1 MRVQFTKMHGAGN
14 DFVVIDARDNPLDA
28 LMRPEAIRRL
38 ADRRFGIGAD
48 QVLFVAKPSVQE
60 AQFDY
65 RIFNADG
72 LEVEQC
78 GNGARCFARFVAEKG
93 LVSGRTFKVNTLAG
107 LIEPMLNDDG
117 SVTVDM
123 GPAQFD
129 PKALSLQVEGLKAEQ
144 HEGQWLYL
152 FEPEHP
158 GMGFKSFWAAPVS
171 MGNPHL
177 VQWVDDLQTASVET
191 IGRWLNAHPRL
202 PKGVNAGF
210 ASLDPQTN
218 CLHLRVYERGAGE
231 TLACGTGACAAAVSA
246 LAQGHLAQQ
255 TPVQVVTRG
264 GLLRIDWRTGNAEPD
279 KDTVLLTGPA
289 VTVFSGEI
297 EL

>member
-1 MRVQFTKMHGAGN
+1 MHGAGN
-14 DFVVIDARDNPLDA
+14 DFVVIDARHNPFDA

-144 HEGQWLYL
+144 HEGQWVYL

-255 TPVQVVTRG
+255 APVQVVTRG

>member
-14 DFVVIDARDNPLDA
+14 DFVVIDARHNPFDA

-144 HEGQWLYL
+144 HEGQWVYL

-289 VTVFSGEI
+289 VTVFYGEI

>member
-144 HEGQWLYL
+144 HEGQWVYL

-255 TPVQVVTRG
+255 APVQVVTRG